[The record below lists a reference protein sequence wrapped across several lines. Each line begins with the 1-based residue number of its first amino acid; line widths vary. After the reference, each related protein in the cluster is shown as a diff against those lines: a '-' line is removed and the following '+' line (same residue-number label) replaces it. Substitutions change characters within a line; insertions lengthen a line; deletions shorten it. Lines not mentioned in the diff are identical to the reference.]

1 MIKKLKIKIIA
12 LSMASLFLLLN
23 LIVTGLNLL
32 NYNALIKDAD
42 MILSLLSQNKGM
54 FPDFD
59 PNKKQPMPFEF
70 SPELPH
76 ESRYFSVLLDKDG
89 SVILT
94 DTGKIAAIDTKAA
107 VQYAQEV
114 ISDNKEHGF
123 KDKYRYNITVEN
135 TGTRI
140 TFLDCGRKIDDFY
153 NYLFTSILMALSG
166 FAIVFVIFVFI
177 SGKIIKPIAESYEKQ
192 KRFITDAGHEIKT
205 PLTIIS
211 ANVDVLE
218 MDIGKNECLEDISK
232 QAKKLKELTENLIM
246 LTRMEETQE
255 SIPKLSIPLS
265 EIIESTANDFK
276 PLAISQNKELEI
288 NIQPMLSISGN
299 SQAIEQLT
307 SILLDNALKYSPK
320 NSVIKIELIKQNKN
334 IVFSVTNEAVNG
346 IDSDS
351 ISKIFDRFYRTD
363 VSRNSETG
371 GHGIGLSVAK
381 AIVKAHNGKIF
392 ARVFKNSCF
401 CITTTFPI

>member
-12 LSMASLFLLLN
+12 LSMASLFLLLS

-94 DTGKIAAIDTKAA
+94 DTGKIAAIDTEAA

-114 ISDNKEHGF
+114 IADNKEHGF
-123 KDKYRYNITVEN
+123 KDKYRYNIAVEN

-192 KRFITDAGHEIKT
+192 KQFITDAGHEIKT

-232 QAKKLKELTENLIM
+232 QSKKLKELTDNLIM

-255 SIPKLSIPLS
+255 SIQKVAIPLS
-265 EIIESTANDFK
+265 EIIEDTVNDFK
-276 PLAISQNKELEI
+276 SLAFSQSKELDI
-288 NIQPMLSISGN
+288 NIQPMLSINGN
-299 SQAIEQLT
+299 SQSIEQLT
-307 SILLDNALKYSPK
+307 SILLDNALKYSPI
-320 NSVIKIELIKQNKN
+320 NSVVKVELVKQNKN

-392 ARVFKNSCF
+392 ARALKDSSF
-401 CITTTFPI
+401 CITTTFPF

>member
-12 LSMASLFLLLN
+12 LSMASLFLLLS

-32 NYNALIKDAD
+32 NYNALINDAD

-94 DTGKIAAIDTKAA
+94 DTGKIAAIDTEAA

-114 ISDNKEHGF
+114 IADNKEHGF
-123 KDKYRYNITVEN
+123 KDKYRYNIAVEN

-192 KRFITDAGHEIKT
+192 KQFITDAGHEIKT

-232 QAKKLKELTENLIM
+232 QSKKLKELTDNLIM

-255 SIPKLSIPLS
+255 SIQKVAIPLS
-265 EIIESTANDFK
+265 EIIEDTVNDFK
-276 PLAISQNKELEI
+276 SLAFSQSKELDI
-288 NIQPMLSISGN
+288 NIQPMLSINGN
-299 SQAIEQLT
+299 SQSIEQLT
-307 SILLDNALKYSPK
+307 SILLDNALKYSPI
-320 NSVIKIELIKQNKN
+320 NSVVKVELVKQNKN

-392 ARVFKNSCF
+392 ARALKDSSF
-401 CITTTFPI
+401 CITTTFPF

>member
-12 LSMASLFLLLN
+12 LSMASLFLLLS
-23 LIVTGLNLL
+23 LIVTGMNLL
-32 NYNALIKDAD
+32 NYNTLVKDAD

-59 PNKKQPMPFEF
+59 SNKKQPMPFEF

-94 DTGKIAAIDTKAA
+94 DTGKIAAIDTETA

-114 ISDNKEHGF
+114 ISNNKEHGF
-123 KDKYRYNITVEN
+123 KDKYRYRITVEN
-135 TGTRI
+135 IGTRI

-153 NYLFTSILMALSG
+153 SYLFTSILMALSG

-192 KRFITDAGHEIKT
+192 KQFITDAGHEIKT

-232 QAKKLKELTENLIM
+232 QSKKLKELTDNLIM

-255 SIPKLSIPLS
+255 SIQKVAIPLS
-265 EIIESTANDFK
+265 EIVENTVNDFK
-276 PLAISQNKELEI
+276 SLAFSQSKELDI
-288 NIQPMLSISGN
+288 NIQPMLSINGN

-307 SILLDNALKYSPK
+307 SILLDNALKYSPN
-320 NSVIKIELIKQNKN
+320 NSVVKVELVKQNKN
-334 IVFSVTNEAVNG
+334 IVFSVTNETINE
-346 IDSDS
+346 INSDS

-363 VSRNSETG
+363 SSRNSETG

-381 AIVKAHNGKIF
+381 AITKAHNGKIF
-392 ARVFKNSCF
+392 ARALKGSSF